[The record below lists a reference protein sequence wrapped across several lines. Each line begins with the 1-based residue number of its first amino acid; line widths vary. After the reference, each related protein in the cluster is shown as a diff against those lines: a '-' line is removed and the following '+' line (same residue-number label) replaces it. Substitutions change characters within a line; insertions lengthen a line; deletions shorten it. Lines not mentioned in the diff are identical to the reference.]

1 MAGAAL
7 VTGASA
13 GIGKELSKLFAAD
26 GHDLVLVARRRERLE
41 QLAEELR
48 AAHGITPLVI
58 DADLGDPS
66 SPGRV
71 HAELERAGVEVE
83 FVVNCAGFG
92 TSGAFVE
99 QELARQLA
107 EIQVNVVSLVALTR
121 LLLPGMIARGSGRI
135 LNIGSTAGFQP
146 GPYMA
151 IYYATKAFVNHF
163 TEALSYELAGTG
175 VTATVSCPGA
185 TDTEFGAVAGTDK
198 SRLFQMGA
206 QDAPSVAK
214 QAYRAMLAGR
224 PLVVHGLKN
233 KLGVQALR
241 VSPRSVVRSMAA
253 SLNRS

>member
-1 MAGAAL
+1 MGTAL

-41 QLAEELR
+41 ELAEELR

-58 DADLGDPS
+58 AADLGDPS
-66 SPGRV
+66 SPGRI
-71 HAELERAGVEVE
+71 HAELEREGVEVE
-83 FVVNCAGFG
+83 FLVNCAGFG
-92 TSGAFVE
+92 TSGSFVE

-107 EIQVNVVSLVALTR
+107 EIQVNIVSLVALTR
-121 LLLPGMIARGSGRI
+121 LLLPGMLTRGSGRI

-163 TEALSYELAGTG
+163 TEALGYELDGTG

-185 TDTEFGAVAGTDK
+185 TDTEFGAVAGNDK
-198 SRLFQMGA
+198 SRLFRMGA
-206 QDAPSVAK
+206 QDAPSVAR
-214 QAYRAMLAGR
+214 QAYRAMLKGR
-224 PLVVHGLKN
+224 PVVVHGLKN

-241 VSPRSVVRSMAA
+241 LSPRAVVRSMAA
-253 SLNRS
+253 SLNRG

>member
-1 MAGAAL
+1 MGTAL
-7 VTGASA
+7 ITGASA
-13 GIGKELSKLFAAD
+13 GIGKELCKLFAAD
-26 GHDLVLVARRRERLE
+26 GHDLVLVARRRDRLE
-41 QLAEELR
+41 ELAGELR
-48 AAHGITPLVI
+48 AAHGVAVLVI
-58 DADLGDPS
+58 DADLAEPS
-66 SPGRV
+66 SPGRI
-71 HAELERAGVEVE
+71 HAELEREAVEVE
-83 FVVNCAGFG
+83 FLVNCAGFG

-99 QELARQLA
+99 QELERQLA
-107 EIQVNVVSLVALTR
+107 EIQVNVVSLVNLTR

-163 TEALSYELAGTG
+163 TEGLAYELAGTG

-185 TDTEFGAVAGTDK
+185 TDTEFGAVAGNDK

-206 QDAPSVAK
+206 QDAPSVAR

-224 PLVVHGLKN
+224 PLIVHGLKN

>member
-1 MAGAAL
+1 MGAAL

-26 GHDLVLVARRRERLE
+26 GHDLVLVARRRERLDA
-41 QLAEELR
+41 LADELR
-48 AAHGITPLVI
+48 GAHGIDPLVI
-58 DADLGDPS
+58 AADLADPS
-66 SPGRV
+66 SPGRI

-83 FVVNCAGFG
+83 FLVNCAGFG
-92 TSGAFVE
+92 TNGAFVE
-99 QELARQLA
+99 QELARQMA

-121 LLLPGMIARGSGRI
+121 LLLPGMVTRGRGRI

-151 IYYATKAFVNHF
+151 VYYATKAFVNHF
-163 TEALSYELAGTG
+163 TEGLGYELDGTG

-185 TDTEFGAVAGTDK
+185 TDTEFGAVAGNDK
-198 SRLFQMGA
+198 SRLFRMGA

-214 QAYRAMLAGR
+214 QAYRAMLKGR
-224 PLVVHGLKN
+224 PVVVHGLKN

-241 VSPRSVVRSMAA
+241 FGPRSVIRSMAA